1 MPSAVRDDKTATL
14 GHEGV
19 AEHNY
24 RERVVLGQGHR
35 NTHPPAS
42 PSSLL
47 LRLKMVGRL
56 DLQTGDFQ

>member
-24 RERVVLGQGHR
+24 RERVVLGQGAQKYPSTR
-35 NTHPPAS
+35 LPQQPAS
-42 PSSLL
+42 
-47 LRLKMVGRL
+47 KA
-56 DLQTGDFQ
+56 

>member
-24 RERVVLGQGHR
+24 RERVVLGQGAQKYPSTR
-35 NTHPPAS
+35 LPQQPAS
-42 PSSLL
+42 KAQDGGKAGPPN
-47 LRLKMVGRL
+47 R
-56 DLQTGDFQ
+56 